1 MFNTVF
7 WDVCSEDGGSNVIRH
22 VAVLTVVNICITV
35 FCDVCSEGGGSSVFR
50 NIDSHLITTHSHMEL
65 SPS

>member
-1 MFNTVF
+1 
-7 WDVCSEDGGSNVIRH
+7 
-22 VAVLTVVNICITV
+22 VVNICITV